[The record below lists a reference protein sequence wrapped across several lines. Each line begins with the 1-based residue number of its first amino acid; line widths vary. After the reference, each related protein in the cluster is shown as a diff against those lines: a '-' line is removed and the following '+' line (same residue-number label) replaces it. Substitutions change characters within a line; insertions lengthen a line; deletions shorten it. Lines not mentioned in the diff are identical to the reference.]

1 MNVFFSTFV
10 SYCILLLYKGL
21 LIWFFCG
28 GNEFVG
34 LKNIDVAYGG
44 AAKRLVSV
52 QTILENKTF
61 YN

>member
-1 MNVFFSTFV
+1 MFFF
-10 SYCILLLYKGL
+10 YICKLLYIIAIQRL
-21 LIWFFCG
+21 ADMVFCG

-52 QTILENKTF
+52 QTILINKTF